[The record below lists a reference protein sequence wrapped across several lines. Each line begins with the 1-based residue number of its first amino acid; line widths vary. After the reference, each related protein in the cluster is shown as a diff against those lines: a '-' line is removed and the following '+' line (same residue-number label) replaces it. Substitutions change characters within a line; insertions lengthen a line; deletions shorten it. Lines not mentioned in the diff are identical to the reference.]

1 MPDYQK
7 RIARVQALM
16 EQKKVDYIFL
26 TASAGGYYL
35 TGIRTVYDERMQLY
49 IVPRQG
55 KLICILPAMIHD
67 FIEAQN
73 DGSWDT
79 HYWVDGGRQP
89 EDMLADYLQKPS
101 RVMVDDLMRTQHCLR
116 ILPFCKGAEVLP
128 ADALLKECRIYK
140 DPDEIRMLKEAGAL
154 ADEVM
159 GEILPYLKEGVKE
172 YEIALKIEQ
181 LCREK
186 GAEAVSFNP
195 IVCFGP
201 NGCNPHPA
209 YSEAP
214 LQRGQ
219 FITLDFGARLNNYCS
234 DTTRT
239 FCLGKAT
246 EEMKRIYETVRQA
259 NKAAF
264 DACRVGVTC
273 EDVDKAARTV
283 ITEAGYGPNFL
294 HRNGHGI
301 GIELHEEPF
310 IVAGNSRPI
319 EAGMTFSNE
328 PGIYIADRLGV
339 RIEDIVAVTADGPV
353 SMNNFTKELIEL

>member
-1 MPDYQK
+1 MPNYKK

-16 EQKKVDYIFL
+16 EQQHVDYIFL
-26 TASAGGYYL
+26 TASASGFYL

-49 IVPRQG
+49 IVPQKG
-55 KLICILPAMIHD
+55 NMICILPAMIHD
-67 FIEAQN
+67 FIESQN

-89 EDMLADYLQKPS
+89 EDMLQDYLKKPS
-101 RVMVDDLMRTQHCLR
+101 CVMIDDLMRTQHALR
-116 ILPFCKGAEVLP
+116 IMPFFAGAKVLP
-128 ADALLKECRIYK
+128 ADALMKECRIFK
-140 DPDEIRMLKEAGAL
+140 DADEIAMLQDAGAL

-159 GEILPYLKEGVKE
+159 GEILPFLREGVTE
-172 YEIALKIEQ
+172 YEIALKIEM

-209 YSEAP
+209 YSPAP
-214 LQRGQ
+214 LQKGQ

-246 EEMKRIYETVRQA
+246 EEMKEIYQA
-259 NKAAF
+259 VLRANRAAF
-264 DACRVGVTC
+264 SAAQAGVTC
-273 EDVDKAARTV
+273 EDVDRAARTV

-310 IVAGNSRPI
+310 IVNGNSRPI
-319 EAGMTFSNE
+319 EVGMTFSNE

-339 RIEDIVAVTADGPV
+339 RIEDIVAVTEDGPI
-353 SMNNFTKELIEL
+353 SMNHFTRELIEL